1 MKKKSLGMAI
11 VIFAVLAIALL
22 ILFGGISGR
31 KPYEMGNSSG
41 TERFLLDDS
50 NMGEMTDADKMSKYI
65 DYLESVLE
73 DDIVESYPDIKSV
86 KITLPETEDITQ
98 VEISLG
104 PEGSLAEEN
113 LTEIANV
120 VATAVGSSTTE
131 DIVIQDTEG
140 RILFMKNTPKPEG

>member
-22 ILFGGISGR
+22 ILFVGISGR

-131 DIVIQDTEG
+131 DIVIQDTAG